1 VLDDEVCSLPEV
13 KEVDLAPEVLL
24 HIAYEVVSQ
33 LDRAEVFQSLSLE
46 EQSLHS
52 FLGEQIRS
60 LQLVAISGSSQE
72 LEDDECSLLDE
83 EDEDLAPVGMGDEED
98 LAAPEV
104 SLHVAYEVVSQ
115 LDRAEVFR
123 LLSIKE
129 LSLRDFLVEQICSLR
144 LIVEEQDDSAP
155 CLTQEATASGP

>member
-33 LDRAEVFQSLSLE
+33 LDRAEVFRSLSLE

-52 FLGEQIRS
+52 FLGEQICS
-60 LQLVAISGSSQE
+60 LQLVAISGSSQAF
-72 LEDDECSLLDE
+72 EDDECSLLDE
-83 EDEDLAPVGMGDEED
+83 EDEDLALVGMGDEED
-98 LAAPEV
+98 LAPEV
-104 SLHVAYEVVSQ
+104 LLHVAYEVVSQ

-129 LSLRDFLVEQICSLR
+129 LSLRDFLVEQICSLW

-155 CLTQEATASGP
+155 CLAQEATASGP